1 MPLRVVLAI
10 VVGLIAITAIA
21 SPLPDYPFVFTVGTA
36 KIDTPPDIVRLSF
49 AVVSRNKDLKAA
61 GTAVDSTFNSVVA
74 ILTAAATRHED
85 IDASAV
91 NKTPLSH
98 WDQGRNQT
106 IPDGYEVSRTVKVT
120 GHDLSK
126 YPQILKGLL
135 ELPNTENFLADF
147 DRSDRPKLKADLFA
161 TAAKDAKA
169 HAEDMAA
176 QFGRKLGPVRAIS
189 QIPLSA
195 IGDQFGFSSSE
206 RESYD
211 RMFKRSAPSEEF
223 LAPATITISERVN
236 VVFELQ

>member
-1 MPLRVVLAI
+1 MPLRVLAI
-10 VVGLIAITAIA
+10 AFGFTAVTAIA

-36 KIDTPPDIVRLSF
+36 KIDTPPDLVRLSF
-49 AVVSRNKDLKAA
+49 VVVSRNKDLKAA
-61 GTAVDSTFNSVVA
+61 GTTLDSTFNSVVT
-74 ILTAAATRHED
+74 ILTAAAIREED

-91 NKTPLSH
+91 NKTPVSH

-106 IPDGYEVSRTVKVT
+106 IPDGYEVSRSVKVT

-126 YPQILKGLL
+126 YPQMLKALL
-135 ELPNTENFLADF
+135 ELPKTENFSADF
-147 DRSDRPKLKADLFA
+147 DRSDRPKLTADLFA

-169 HAEDMAA
+169 HAQEMAA

-189 QIPLSA
+189 QIPLST

-206 RESYD
+206 RENYD
-211 RMFKRSAPSEEF
+211 RMFKRSAPGNEF
-223 LAPATITISERVN
+223 LAPATITISEKVN